1 MGAHT
6 RNSSMGEFWI
16 SSVTTPKCKIYFPWY
31 VGSTGSSASLP
42 GQVNY
47 EDDQRRPRSAGR
59 SSLRS
64 QRVTD
69 GSTSS
74 TALIGDSSATEQ
86 PSTSGS
92 QSSVRSGDDRK
103 PLL

>member
-1 MGAHT
+1 MFSWVLG
-6 RNSSMGEFWI
+6 
-16 SSVTTPKCKIYFPWY
+16 Y
-31 VGSTGSSASLP
+31 TGSSASFP

-47 EDDQRRPRSAGR
+47 DDDQRRPRSAGR
-59 SSLRS
+59 SSLLNQQVR
-64 QRVTD
+64 D

-74 TALIGDSSATEQ
+74 MALIGDSSATEQ

-92 QSSVRSGDDRK
+92 QSSLRSTDDRK